1 MKWKVTVRGDKPS
14 EKSARVLTE
23 CTGLHLDEILKALSH
38 ENEIEC
44 NGLAEGEAQK
54 IADSLRRDPGIQ
66 CRILPDHEEEAQP
79 VPLFRVL
86 LINYRPG
93 YRTRL
98 RRRLQELT
106 RLPQEQIV
114 QWLSRMPI
122 ALSRGIN
129 SETAKRIKRSII
141 ESGGIVRIEA
151 ESMQQESVSSRRRS
165 NAVFRTPGTRGTPG
179 TPGTPGTREVK
190 VDSDTDSSDLLFGVQ
205 NGTTDDDVSL
215 IPPVIDL
222 PEEYSIGPPPTDE
235 FETSSGRVFLQPPA
249 RFSVGLPSKSL
260 DGGFLE
266 TPPVLPDVSN
276 RTIPQTVEFSPP
288 EVVLGDSP
296 PVVGSD
302 SIISG
307 PPPDMVIPYPPPGSI
322 FQHLLLPPVL
332 EESGEDPLSSED
344 DSEDD
349 EKKTENDLESG
360 ESDED
365 AVLRLFL
372 CTPAPKD
379 EGRIAEA
386 LREVL
391 GVSLRESRALL
402 KKTPALL
409 ETCADHKR
417 AIKIAH
423 ELNSLGVTVSITRG
437 DLAEGLPSVNSRS
450 GFQAWLS
457 KNG

>member
-1 MKWKVTVRGDKPS
+1 MKWKVTVQGDKPS
-14 EKSARVLTE
+14 VESAHVLTE
-23 CTGLHLDEILKALSH
+23 STGLPLDEILNAFSH
-38 ENEIEC
+38 EHEIEC

-66 CRILPDHEEEAQP
+66 CRILPDHVEEAQP

-129 SETAKRIKRSII
+129 SETAKRIKKSII

-151 ESMQQESVSSRRRS
+151 ESLQQESVLSRRRS
-165 NAVFRTPGTRGTPG
+165 NAVFRTSEITA
-179 TPGTPGTREVK
+179 
-190 VDSDTDSSDLLFGVQ
+190 DSDTSSSDLLFGVQ
-205 NGTTDDDVSL
+205 TGTTDDDISL

-222 PEEYSIGPPPTDE
+222 PEQYSIGPPPTDE

-249 RFSVGLPSKSL
+249 RFTVGLPSKSL

-276 RTIPQTVEFSPP
+276 RTIPEIVEFSPP
-288 EVVLGDSP
+288 EVVIGDSP

-302 SIISG
+302 LIISG
-307 PPPDMVIPYPPPGSI
+307 PPPDIVILYPPPGSI

-344 DSEDD
+344 DAPDD
-349 EKKTENDLESG
+349 EKTTENDPESG
-360 ESDED
+360 EINED

-372 CTPAPKD
+372 CTPAPRD

-437 DLAEGLPSVNSRS
+437 NLAEELPSVPTRT

>member
-1 MKWKVTVRGDKPS
+1 MKWKVIVQGDKPS
-14 EKSARVLTE
+14 VESARVLSE
-23 CTGLHLDEILKALSH
+23 STGLPLDEILKAFSH
-38 ENEIEC
+38 EDDIVC

-66 CRILPDHEEEAQP
+66 CRILPDHEEEVQP

-86 LINYRPG
+86 LVNYRPG

-129 SETAKRIKRSII
+129 SETAKSIKKSII

-151 ESMQQESVSSRRRS
+151 ESMQKESVSSRRRS
-165 NAVFRTPGTRGTPG
+165 NAVFKTSGPLAEVADSGTN
-179 TPGTPGTREVK
+179 
-190 VDSDTDSSDLLFGVQ
+190 SSDLLFGVQ
-205 NGTTDDDVSL
+205 TGTTDDVVSL
-215 IPPVIDL
+215 IPPLIDL

-249 RFSVGLPSKSL
+249 RFTPGLPSKSL

-288 EVVLGDSP
+288 EVVIGDSP

-307 PPPDMVIPYPPPGSI
+307 PPPDIVIPYPPPGSI
-322 FQHLLLPPVL
+322 FQHLLLPSVL
-332 EESGEDPLSSED
+332 EKSNEDLHSSED
-344 DSEDD
+344 DSQDD
-349 EKKTENDLESG
+349 VINTEYDQESG
-360 ESDED
+360 ESNED

-372 CTPAPKD
+372 CTPAPED
-379 EGRIAEA
+379 EDRIAEA

-391 GVSLRESRALL
+391 GVSLRESRDILR
-402 KKTPALL
+402 KTPALL

-437 DLAEGLPSVNSRS
+437 DLAEGLPSESTRA

>member
-1 MKWKVTVRGDKPS
+1 MKWKVTVQGDKPS
-14 EKSARVLTE
+14 VESARVLSE
-23 CTGLHLDEILKALSH
+23 STGLPLDEILKAFSH
-38 ENEIEC
+38 EDDIVC

-54 IADSLRRDPGIQ
+54 IADSLRRDSGIQ
-66 CRILPDHEEEAQP
+66 CRILPDHEEEVQP

-86 LINYRPG
+86 LVNYRPG

-129 SETAKRIKRSII
+129 SETAKSIKKSII

-151 ESMQQESVSSRRRS
+151 ESMQKESVSSRRRS
-165 NAVFRTPGTRGTPG
+165 NAVFRTSGPLAEAADSGTN
-179 TPGTPGTREVK
+179 
-190 VDSDTDSSDLLFGVQ
+190 SSDLLFGVQ
-205 NGTTDDDVSL
+205 TGTTDDVVSL
-215 IPPVIDL
+215 IPPLIDL
-222 PEEYSIGPPPTDE
+222 PEEYSTGPPPTDE

-249 RFSVGLPSKSL
+249 RFTPGLPSKSL

-288 EVVLGDSP
+288 EVVIGDSP

-307 PPPDMVIPYPPPGSI
+307 PPPDIVIPYAPPGSI
-322 FQHLLLPPVL
+322 FQHLLLPPLL
-332 EESGEDPLSSED
+332 EKSNEDLHSSED
-344 DSEDD
+344 DSQDD
-349 EKKTENDLESG
+349 VLNTEYDQESG
-360 ESDED
+360 ESNED

-372 CTPAPKD
+372 CTPAPED
-379 EGRIAEA
+379 EDRIAEA

-391 GVSLRESRALL
+391 GVSLRESKDILR
-402 KKTPALL
+402 KTPALL

-423 ELNSLGVTVSITRG
+423 ELNTLGVTVSITRG
-437 DLAEGLPSVNSRS
+437 DLAEGSPAVGSGE
-450 GFQAWLS
+450 GFQAWLL